1 MSQCIAKTTKGLRCK
16 HIGHVFESLCR
27 LHHNISYK
35 NDEAYKARY
44 DTRPNRMSPVLIHE
58 EEEEEEVVM
67 VSAKKKPV
75 RTRVAPVLMHEE
87 GEDKEED
94 KKEDKKDKEYIP
106 VPVKKKVQR
115 TREPKVSPAGVPP
128 PVVLTPEE
136 VAAAAA
142 AAAETAAATYRA
154 KKIAARNKYLEKLN
168 TPSSDDLITNAL
180 YIVKLESY
188 NAISNISKNY
198 ANVYAILRYYPIVG
212 IHTANMITLLKAV
225 ANLDLSTNHNYS
237 EYSYTTIPNEQKEVL
252 FEAIK
257 TALVPFGEFNPLDV
271 IPKTD
276 KYFKMIRSRLL
287 HIQYQERRA
296 VEAAAAEAARE
307 VARAAWA
314 EHAARVAADPA
325 EIERR
330 RLFAIQLREAPVV
343 FRRDPEGGIDLAAFA
358 TDMQNI
364 HRSSVQTATEKAVTQ
379 LMLRSVDPD
388 QDTLPEI
395 TKDLQ
400 NPKKISMTSDTRE
413 KIIMELNHDYYE
425 SVAFSVPY
433 GDVLDRVW
441 TFIRSHK
448 HRDDIFLRLAQ
459 EILEGIGMC
468 TNGKMA
474 RLVNVLQGFDETLL
488 VEAPKEVFQDKFAL
502 LRKLPNAAGERG
514 VAAQAL
520 FEEFSI
526 PEAERAVWLEALLEE

>member
-1 MSQCIAKTTKGLRCK
+1 MSQCIAKTTKGLQCK
-16 HIGHVFESLCR
+16 HTGHVFESLCR

-75 RTRVAPVLMHEE
+75 RTRVAPVLMHGE

-94 KKEDKKDKEYIP
+94 KKEDKEDEEYIP

-115 TREPKVSPAGVPP
+115 TREPKVTPAGVPP

-168 TPSSDDLITNAL
+168 TPSADDLITNAL
-180 YIVKLESY
+180 YIVKLGSDY
-188 NAISNISKNY
+188 NISKNFAY
-198 ANVYAILRYYPIVG
+198 AYAILRHYPING
-212 IHTANMITLLKAV
+212 IHTANIIALLKAV
-225 ANLDLSTNHNYS
+225 ANLDHSTNPTYS
-237 EYSYTTIPNEQKEVL
+237 EYGYNTIPNEQKEAL
-252 FEAIK
+252 LEAIK
-257 TALVPFGEFNPLDV
+257 TALIPFGEFNPLEI

-276 KYFKMIRSRLL
+276 KYFRTIRSRLW
-287 HIQYQERRA
+287 HIEDQARRA
-296 VEAAAAEAARE
+296 AEEAAAAAAHEA
-307 VARAAWA
+307 ARAAWA

-330 RLFAIQLREAPVV
+330 RLFARQLLEAPVV

-379 LMLRSVDPD
+379 LMLRLVDPD

-400 NPKKISMTSDTRE
+400 DPKKISMTSDTRE

-488 VEAPKEVFQDKFAL
+488 VDAPKEVFQDKFAL